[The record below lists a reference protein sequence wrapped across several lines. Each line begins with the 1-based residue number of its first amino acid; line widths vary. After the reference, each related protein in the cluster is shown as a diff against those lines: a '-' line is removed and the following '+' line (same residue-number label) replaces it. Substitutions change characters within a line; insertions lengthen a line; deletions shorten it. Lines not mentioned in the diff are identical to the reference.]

1 MDIEQQRKRQA
12 IKVIFSEAVMFLAVI
27 IVMVILVM
35 VVSGYWINQDFKIER
50 QGMIQINSLPTG
62 ADIVVDGES
71 GWMQRTNG
79 SKIVA
84 SGEHDVE
91 IRKEGY
97 SSWKKHVYVSDGL
110 MYRLGYVRL
119 FPVELISEEAGLID
133 NTFTKNIVSR
143 DHKKVIYTNNT
154 DKWAIQHIGG
164 NTAAFEDLDVSG
176 IIPGTSRASGA
187 STGIFSGNILS
198 ARWNRDN
205 NKVLFDIQDSSKNWV
220 ILDVDNPEHSLNLT
234 RAFGMNFSDNFVSMD
249 DSGDNI
255 LAVENGNLRKIN
267 VPGKSISGILAT
279 NVGAYDYFD
288 GKVVF
293 YSDNGENRYIGG
305 LDNFESLPKK
315 ILDAE
320 NRVLKIN
327 LGRFYDNDYLTIV
340 DEKNVSLYSGRM
352 PGSDEDKDAI
362 EEVLQEEIGFVPTEV
377 QIGKFDDF
385 VLMKNGDNVATL
397 DMESENVNRFTI
409 ESPKIYWLDDYLFY
423 VVKDGTM
430 IAYDYDGLNRHELI
444 NGVSSAFEAFIHDTR
459 WLYYYSDGKLMRTDL
474 FAS

>member
-12 IKVIFSEAVMFLAVI
+12 IKVIFSEAIMFLAVI
-27 IVMVILVM
+27 FVMVILVM
-35 VVSGYWINQDFKIER
+35 IVSGYWINQDFKIER

-71 GWMQRTNG
+71 GWMQYTNG

-91 IRKEGY
+91 IRKDGY
-97 SSWKKHVYVSDGL
+97 IPWQKHVYVSDGL

-119 FPVELISEEAGLID
+119 FPVELAPEEVGLID
-133 NTFTKNIVSR
+133 SSFTKSIVSR
-143 DHKKVIYTNNT
+143 DHKKVIYTNKT
-154 DKWAIQHIGG
+154 SKWTIQHFSG
-164 NTAAFEDLDVSG
+164 NTSSFEELDISG
-176 IIPGTSRASGA
+176 ILPGA
-187 STGIFSGNILS
+187 SKAQGIGAGVFSGNILS

-205 NKVLFDIQDSSKNWV
+205 NKVLFDIQDGGENWV
-220 ILDVDNPEHSLNLT
+220 ILDVENPEHSLNLT

-279 NVGAYDYFD
+279 SVGAYDYFD

-293 YSDNGENRYIGG
+293 YSENGESKYIGG

-327 LGRFYDNDYLTIV
+327 LGRFYDNNYLTVV

-362 EEVLQEEIGFVPTEV
+362 EKVMQEEIGFAPVEIHV
-377 QIGKFDDF
+377 GRNDDF
-385 VLMKNGDNVATL
+385 VLIKNGDSVATL
-397 DMESENVNRFTI
+397 DMESENVIRF
-409 ESPKIYWLDDYLFY
+409 KIDAQKLNWLDDYLFY
-423 VVKDGTM
+423 TTKDDKMVV
-430 IAYDYDGLNRHELI
+430 YDYDGLNRHELLDT
-444 NGVSSAFEAFIHDTR
+444 VSSSFEAFIHDAR
-459 WLYYYSDGKLMRTDL
+459 WLYYYSDGKIMAADL
-474 FAS
+474 LAS

>member
-35 VVSGYWINQDFKIER
+35 IVSGYWINQDFKIER

-164 NTAAFEDLDVSG
+164 NTTAFEDLDVSG
-176 IIPGTSRASGA
+176 IIPGTSKASGA
-187 STGIFSGNILS
+187 SAGAFSGNILS

-279 NVGAYDYFD
+279 NVGVYDYFD

-315 ILDAE
+315 ILGAE

-385 VLMKNGDNVATL
+385 VLMKSGDNIATL
-397 DMESENVNRFTI
+397 DMESENVSRFTI
-409 ESPKIYWLDDYLFY
+409 ESPKLYWLDDYLFY

-444 NGVSSAFEAFIHDTR
+444 NGVSSAFGAFIHDTR